1 MLTTGEDIMRK
12 TSISMVE
19 KNKIVTR
26 GHRQEDL
33 IGSVTFT
40 DALFLLLKWELPGE
54 KERKMLD
61 AILVSCI
68 DHGFNIPTGLA
79 ARSIASAGVP
89 LPTAV
94 AGGLLA
100 VGNYHGGAIEGC
112 MRTLYK
118 LSNRAKEQEKGPK
131 EVAGEHVRSLLSRK
145 AKMPGLGHYLHTE
158 DPRVT
163 ELFELSRELGIS
175 GTHTVVIRSL
185 QYYFQEAGKKLPINL
200 DGAIAAIACDMNFDH
215 RLGKAFFLVGRSA
228 GLVAQVYEEMTRE
241 SPLTS
246 LLASEG
252 EYDGPP
258 ERERTQDRNGN
269 IPE

>member
-1 MLTTGEDIMRK
+1 
-12 TSISMVE
+12 
-19 KNKIVTR
+19 VTR
-26 GHRQEDL
+26 GYKQDEL
-33 IGSVTFT
+33 IGNVTFT
-40 DALFLLLKWELPGE
+40 DAVFLLLKWELPGE
-54 KERKMLD
+54 NERRMLD

-68 DHGFNIPTGLA
+68 DHGINIPTGLV

-100 VGNYHGGAIEGC
+100 VGDFHGGAIEGC
-112 MRTLYK
+112 MRTLYAISK
-118 LSNRAKEQEKGPK
+118 RAKEQDKGPK
-131 EVAGEHVRSLLSRK
+131 DVAEEHVRTLMSRK

-163 ELFELSRELGIS
+163 RLFELSRELGIS
-175 GTHTVVIRSL
+175 GTHTVIMRSL

-215 RLGKAFFLVGRSA
+215 RLGKAFFLLGRSA

-241 SPLTS
+241 PPLTS
-246 LLASEG
+246 LLASEV

-258 ERERTQDRNGN
+258 EAELDAGQKR
-269 IPE
+269 